1 MHEFLKRLSIYSSS
15 LCGWLLAVLMV
26 IICFDII
33 MRTIGHP
40 ILGVA
45 ELSMIIMLTT
55 VYFGLANCEQVHGH
69 IVVDFLLER
78 VPPKVAKFLSIVCG
92 VLCFGT
98 LVVCTYAMI
107 LNTMDSYAGDEAMA
121 GLVPIEIWPIK
132 ALITIGL
139 LLYTIQT
146 LNNLLIIMSII
157 KPQLDTE

>member
-1 MHEFLKRLSIYSSS
+1 MHEFLRKLSIYSSS

-78 VPPKVAKFLSIVCG
+78 VPANVSKFLSIVCG
-92 VLCFGT
+92 IMCFGT
-98 LVVCTYAMI
+98 LIICTYSMFM
-107 LNTMDSYAGDEAMA
+107 NTVDSYVGDEAMA
-121 GLVPIEIWPIK
+121 GLVPLEIWPIK
-132 ALITIGL
+132 AIITIGL
-139 LLYTIQT
+139 FLYTIQT
-146 LNNLLIIMSII
+146 LNNLLIVMSII
-157 KPQLDTE
+157 KPELDTE

>member
-1 MHEFLKRLSIYSSS
+1 
-15 LCGWLLAVLMV
+15 MV

-78 VPPKVAKFLSIVCG
+78 VPPKVTKILNIVCG
-92 VLCFGT
+92 ILCFGT
-98 LVVCTYAMI
+98 LIICTYSML
-107 LNTMDSYAGDEAMA
+107 LNTIDSYVGDEAMA

-132 ALITIGL
+132 AIITTGL

-146 LNNLLIIMSII
+146 LSNLLIVMSII

>member
-1 MHEFLKRLSIYSSS
+1 
-15 LCGWLLAVLMV
+15 MV

-69 IVVDFLLER
+69 SVVDFLLER
-78 VPPKVAKFLSIVCG
+78 VPPKVTKILNIVCG
-92 VLCFGT
+92 ILCFGT
-98 LVVCTYAMI
+98 LIICTYSML
-107 LNTMDSYAGDEAMA
+107 LNTIDSYVGDEAMA

-132 ALITIGL
+132 AIITTGL

-146 LNNLLIIMSII
+146 LSNLLIVMSII

>member
-1 MHEFLKRLSIYSSS
+1 MHEFLKKLSIYSSS

-33 MRTIGHP
+33 MRFIGHP

-78 VPPKVAKFLSIVCG
+78 VPPKATKILNIVCG
-92 VLCFGT
+92 LLCFGT
-98 LVVCTYAMI
+98 LIICTYSML
-107 LNTMDSYAGDEAMA
+107 LNTIDSYVGDEAMA

-132 ALITIGL
+132 AIITTGI

-146 LNNLLIIMSII
+146 LSNLLIVMSII
-157 KPQLDTE
+157 TPQLDTE

>member
-69 IVVDFLLER
+69 IVVDFLLDR
-78 VPPKVAKFLSIVCG
+78 VPPKTTKILNIACG
-92 VLCFGT
+92 ILCFGT
-98 LVVCTYAMI
+98 LVVCTYSML
-107 LNTMDSYAGDEAMA
+107 LNTIDSYVGDEAMA

-132 ALITIGL
+132 AIITIGL

-146 LNNLLIIMSII
+146 LSNLLIVMSII
-157 KPQLDTE
+157 KPELDTE